1 MSDEQKLIRAV
12 GFKEIVSLT
21 INSIIGAGIFALP
34 ATAAKLLGLASPIAF
49 LLAGILALIVV
60 LCFAELGG
68 RYDRTGGA
76 YLYVTEA
83 FGAGVFAFVIGWMYF
98 LARLTSVAALS
109 NAMMDFVTY
118 LSPVNSPVRE
128 LLILLTIF
136 LIGIANYIGVRFSSR
151 LMNAFTAAKLIP
163 LFLFIFVGICFVNWK
178 VFSGIH
184 FPELRPLS
192 QTLLVAIFVF
202 SGFEIIGVPAGEIV
216 NPQKTLPRGLLVGT
230 VSTIVIYFLIQVVAV
245 ANEPDLAS
253 SKSPI
258 ADAISHFLGASGA
271 AIITVGAVLSTIG
284 TILALILAGP
294 RILYAMSLQNQMPHF
309 FSNIHPRFRTPH
321 VAILLFTI
329 AAAGVALSG
338 KFSTLATLSAM
349 ARLITYIGSALALLR
364 LRSKDPSPETFRVPG
379 GSVLPVLTIL
389 LCISLLS
396 AATRLQL
403 IAGSIALVVGLALFV
418 LRSLRGL
425 KPTNSEAG

>member
-1 MSDEQKLIRAV
+1 
-12 GFKEIVSLT
+12 
-21 INSIIGAGIFALP
+21 
-34 ATAAKLLGLASPIAF
+34 
-49 LLAGILALIVV
+49 
-60 LCFAELGG
+60 
-68 RYDRTGGA
+68 
-76 YLYVTEA
+76 
-83 FGAGVFAFVIGWMYF
+83 
-98 LARLTSVAALS
+98 
-109 NAMMDFVTY
+109 
-118 LSPVNSPVRE
+118 
-128 LLILLTIF
+128 
-136 LIGIANYIGVRFSSR
+136 
-151 LMNAFTAAKLIP
+151 
-163 LFLFIFVGICFVNWK
+163 
-178 VFSGIH
+178 
-184 FPELRPLS
+184 
-192 QTLLVAIFVF
+192 
-202 SGFEIIGVPAGEIV
+202 
-216 NPQKTLPRGLLVGT
+216 
-230 VSTIVIYFLIQVVAV
+230 
-245 ANEPDLAS
+245 
-253 SKSPI
+253 
-258 ADAISHFLGASGA
+258 
-271 AIITVGAVLSTIG
+271 
-284 TILALILAGP
+284 
-294 RILYAMSLQNQMPHF
+294 MPHF